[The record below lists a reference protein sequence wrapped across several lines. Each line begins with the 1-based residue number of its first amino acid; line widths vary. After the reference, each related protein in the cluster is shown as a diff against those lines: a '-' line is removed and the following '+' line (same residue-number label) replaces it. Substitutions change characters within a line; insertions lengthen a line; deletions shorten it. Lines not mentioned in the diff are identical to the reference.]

1 MAEMCANCR
10 NFWQPPRGDNGGLCR
25 AHPPL
30 AQAGGAALWPAVSR
44 SDWCGEYR
52 VAPPPPNPGIRRL
65 VTA

>member
-25 AHPPL
+25 AHPPI
-30 AQAGGAALWPAVSR
+30 AQGDGTALWPSVSR

-52 VAPPPPNPGIRRL
+52 VSPPPPNPGIRRL